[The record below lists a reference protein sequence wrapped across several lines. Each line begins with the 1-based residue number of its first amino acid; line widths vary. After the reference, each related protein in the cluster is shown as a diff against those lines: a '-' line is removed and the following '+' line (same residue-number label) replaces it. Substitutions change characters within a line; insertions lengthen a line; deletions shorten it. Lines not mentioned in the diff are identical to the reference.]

1 MATKAPKRAKNDNAT
16 TTTSKYYLNNAQLL
30 PEVIKSKEQGKISNE
45 LARMLMKLTQRYA
58 TSPAF
63 NGYSYRDDMVSE
75 AMVDLCKSALKFNP
89 EKSDNPFAF
98 YTTCI
103 TNSFFGFL
111 NKEKKHRK
119 IRDQLLIDIGENP
132 SFNFQQEYQE
142 ANNSEGFVKEF
153 RELSQ
158 DIGEARERRLKEDLA
173 AKALEDIDPID
184 KLLTFDDPTTTTT
197 EIIFT
202 PYELQYTKDNQES
215 SDDDRHSPWSEGEFE
230 NP

>member
-1 MATKAPKRAKNDNAT
+1 
-16 TTTSKYYLNNAQLL
+16 
-30 PEVIKSKEQGKISNE
+30 
-45 LARMLMKLTQRYA
+45 
-58 TSPAF
+58 
-63 NGYSYRDDMVSE
+63 MVSE

-142 ANNSEGFVKEF
+142 ANHSEGFVKEF

-158 DIGEARERRLKEDLA
+158 DIGEARERRYKEDLA

-184 KLLTFDDPTTTTT
+184 KLLTFDDPTTPS
-197 EIIFT
+197 EITYT
-202 PYELQYTKDNQES
+202 PYELQYTQDNQEGSDVDGHS
-215 SDDDRHSPWSEGEFE
+215 SWSEGEFE